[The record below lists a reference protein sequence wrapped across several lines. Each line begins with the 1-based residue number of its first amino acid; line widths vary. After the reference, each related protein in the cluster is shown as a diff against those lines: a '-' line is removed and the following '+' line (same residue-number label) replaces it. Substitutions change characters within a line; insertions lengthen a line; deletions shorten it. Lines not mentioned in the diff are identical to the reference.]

1 MSGVL
6 PNERLKWMC
15 HWVWLEF
22 YNWISCDVKK
32 SLCDIIATRTL
43 ADFNHRKDICQS
55 CCSKLAMETPFVSG
69 I

>member
-6 PNERLKWMC
+6 PNERLRWMC

-22 YNWISCDVKK
+22 YNWISCDGVKK

-43 ADFNHRKDICQS
+43 ADFKYNV
-55 CCSKLAMETPFVSG
+55 L
-69 I
+69 